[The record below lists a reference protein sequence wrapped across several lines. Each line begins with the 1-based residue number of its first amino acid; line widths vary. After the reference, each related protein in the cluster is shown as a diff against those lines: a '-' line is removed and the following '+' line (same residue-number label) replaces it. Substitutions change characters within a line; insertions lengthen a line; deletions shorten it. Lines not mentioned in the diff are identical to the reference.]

1 MQDKSALVAYLIS
14 NFPGIFEKNSEEERG
29 LLGHQKQQKPD
40 KFKYSKELAGVGEDA
55 EQAS

>member
-29 LLGHQKQQKPD
+29 AFGA
-40 KFKYSKELAGVGEDA
+40 SKTAKTR
-55 EQAS
+55 